1 MASIRQVEKA
11 TGTRWY
17 VYYRPVRGGKQ
28 KAKVFRDRAEAEEF
42 FRDIDAPS
50 DDPGATPFTKFW
62 NQYLRERGK
71 RKLTDKVYRTYTR
84 MGERLLV
91 PYFRDKALRDIKR
104 SDTPKWMEWAEAEAG
119 AGTVEKAYTCLL
131 AVLTYATDLD
141 YIPTNP
147 ARGWGDHLPSVKNK
161 RERPHLTTTQ
171 VIELANK
178 VNIAFS
184 AMILVQ
190 GILGLR
196 PSEAIA
202 LKVKDLDLTKGVLH
216 VRRSAVD
223 VDGKMVARN
232 KTKTGKERT
241 IPLMGLDADFGAHL
255 IDKYSLWEDWEVE
268 QPIPEPDWE
277 AVIRDH
283 GNDILFTSPF
293 SRSGGYVN
301 LAALTK
307 LVREAGERIGV
318 RGLAASDLRHAAN
331 ANLLELTNDVTFASR
346 ILGNSPR
353 INLDHYD
360 AVSPT
365 RSAEAIRKVSQ
376 AVAQSNDLS
385 STDVAAS

>member
-1 MASIRQVEKA
+1 MASIRQVEKP
-11 TGTRWY
+11 TGTRFY

-28 KAKVFRDRAEAEEF
+28 KAKVFRDRVAAEAF
-42 FRDIDAPS
+42 FREVDGPN
-50 DDPGATPFTKFW
+50 DDLGGTPFSTFW
-62 NQYLRERGK
+62 TQYLRERGK

-91 PYFRDKALRDIKR
+91 PYFKDKPLRDIQR
-104 SDTPKWMEWAEAEAG
+104 RDTPKWMEWAESVAG

-147 ARGWGDHLPSVKNK
+147 ARGFGDHLPRVRNK
-161 RERPHLTTTQ
+161 RERPHLTAEQ
-171 VIELANK
+171 VFELSNK
-178 VNIAFS
+178 VHVTFS

-202 LKVKDLDLTKGVLH
+202 LRVRDLDLTKNVLH

-232 KTKTGKERT
+232 ETKTGRNRT
-241 IPLMGLDADFGAHL
+241 IPLMGLESEFGAHL
-255 IDKYSLWEDWEVE
+255 IEKYSLWEAWEVDA
-268 QPIPEPDWE
+268 PIPEADWE
-277 AVIRDH
+277 KLIRDH
-283 GNDILFTSPF
+283 GDDILFTSPF

-301 LAALTK
+301 LAALNK

-318 RGLAASDLRHAAN
+318 TGLATSDLRHSAN
-331 ANLLELTNDVTFASR
+331 ANLLELTNDLTFASR

-365 RSAEAIRKVSQ
+365 RSAEAIRKVSE
-376 AVAQSNDLS
+376 AVATSNERS
-385 STDVAAS
+385 A

>member
-1 MASIRQVEKA
+1 MASIRQVEKP
-11 TGTRWY
+11 TGTRFY

-28 KAKVFRDRAEAEEF
+28 KARVFRERADAEAF
-42 FRDIDAPS
+42 FREVDAS
-50 DDPGATPFTKFW
+50 NDDLGATPFSMFW
-62 NQYLRERGK
+62 SQYLRERGK
-71 RKLTDKVYRTYTR
+71 RKLTDKVYRTYSR

-91 PYFRDKALRDIKR
+91 PFFRDKALREIQRRDI
-104 SDTPKWMEWAEAEAG
+104 PKWMEWAESVAG

-141 YIPTNP
+141 YIQTNP
-147 ARGWGDHLPSVKNK
+147 ARGFGDHLPRVQNK
-161 RERPHLTTTQ
+161 RERPHLSTEQ
-171 VIELANK
+171 VVELSSQ
-178 VNIAFS
+178 VHISFS

-202 LKVKDLDLTKGVLH
+202 LRVKDLDLTKGVLQ

-223 VDGKMVARN
+223 VDGKMIARN
-232 KTKTGKERT
+232 ETKTGKNRT
-241 IPLMGLDADFGAHL
+241 IPMMGLESDFGAHL
-255 IDKYSLWEDWEVE
+255 IDKYSLWEDWKEGV
-268 QPIPEPDWE
+268 PIDEPDWE
-277 AVIRDH
+277 TLIREH
-283 GNDILFTSPF
+283 GDDILFTSRF

-307 LVREAGERIGV
+307 LVREAGERMGIS
-318 RGLAASDLRHAAN
+318 GLAASDLRHSAN

-360 AVSPT
+360 AVTPT
-365 RSAEAIRKVSQ
+365 RSAEAIGKVSK
-376 AVAQSNDLS
+376 AFARSHEA
-385 STDVAAS
+385 TYRDV